1 MNTTDLNNP
10 DQANDLPV
18 EKREL
23 IKQMQYEYKGFN
35 EQQKLFDK
43 LHGNHYVGYLHPE
56 LENVFLKTRG
66 IANSDRLAEKQNGV
80 YFKLM
85 RIESLEGLT
94 FHEMAMVF
102 NFIEGLSVQEAIESG
117 IDGNLFL
124 DVFEQTY
131 NESALNVWNKQV
143 DVWKEEIAIEKQEL
157 VGKINAMV
165 DELNKE
171 HKKTSRK
178 ARKSAKL

>member
-1 MNTTDLNNP
+1 MNTTELNNP
-10 DQANDLPV
+10 DQAKDLPV

-23 IKQMQYEYKGFN
+23 IKQMQLEYKAFN

-56 LENVFLKTRG
+56 LQSLFLKARD
-66 IANSDRLAEKQNGV
+66 IANSERLAERQNGV
-80 YFKLM
+80 YLKLM

-94 FHEMAMVF
+94 FHEIAMVF
-102 NFIEGLSVQEAIESG
+102 NFIEGLSVSDAVALG
-117 IDGNLFL
+117 VDKDMFL

-143 DVWKEEIAIEKQEL
+143 DVWKEEIAVEKQEL
-157 VGKINAMV
+157 VGRINAMV